1 MHSFEGKSIE
11 KFLIPLSFYL
21 SMHPLQQAY
30 KTKQHTI
37 AERLASFSRLSGD
50 DLFYEFCFCLLTPQS
65 KGKFCWEKV
74 QKLRSLHFKER
85 SFNPHCYI
93 KDMRFHHHKNKY
105 LLAGKQIYPQVLKQ
119 LSLRQDSSTL
129 RAWLAEHVDGYGYK
143 ESSHFLRNIG
153 HTNLAI
159 LDRHILKNLVH
170 HKVIPELPKTLTPK
184 KYLAIEQCF
193 QQFAQK
199 INIPMDALDL
209 LFWSTETGEVFK

>member
-1 MHSFEGKSIE
+1 MCSSQSTCIE
-11 KFLIPLSFYL
+11 KFLIPLFLCSP
-21 SMHPLQQAY
+21 MHPLQQAY
-30 KTKQHTI
+30 SAKKQVITD
-37 AERLASFSRLSGD
+37 RLTSFSRLSSD

-74 QKLRSLHFKER
+74 QKLRSLHFKES
-85 SFNPHCYI
+85 SFNPHRYI

-105 LLAGKQIYPQVLKQ
+105 LLAGKQIYPQVLEQ
-119 LSLRQDSSTL
+119 LSLCQDSSTL
-129 RAWLAEHVDGYGYK
+129 RAWLAKNVDGYGYK

-184 KYLAIEQCF
+184 TYLAIEQRF
-193 QQFAQK
+193 QRFAQK